1 MLHIADTIGREGAC
15 MNEPLSLLLADDEM
29 IIRRKV
35 RMILDGMFR
44 LEEAATL
51 AEARQVACKGY
62 DAILLDIMFPD
73 GNGIDLCRE
82 IKQRDPHSTIVITSS
97 MQSLDSWNQAFQ
109 AGADAYLEKR
119 DLLVLDPRKI
129 ALIITNLAER
139 NHLRRDAE
147 DTAKRQAALL
157 SVLSHDVRA
166 PFQAF
171 LGTIELLK
179 KCDIPENAALN
190 VEILHRCAKEQLALI
205 NSLLELLRLESR
217 STQLRPMDV
226 DINLPV
232 NQSVQGLRMLAS
244 DKGILLETEL
254 EIDLPKI
261 KGDIARIAQVVSNLV
276 SNAIKFTPR
285 GGRVTVSTAAADRN
299 GILGVEVTVSDT
311 GVGISPGNQETIFQ
325 RFQRG
330 REGTEGEKGTGL
342 GLAIC
347 KEIVQHHKGTLEL
360 ARAHLSGTEARAWF
374 PMTLENAPGAVGTEQ
389 GDRTH
394 RLCTAR

>member
-1 MLHIADTIGREGAC
+1 
-15 MNEPLSLLLADDEM
+15 MNEPLSLLLADDEL

-35 RMILDGMFR
+35 RMILGGMFH
-44 LEEAATL
+44 LDEAGTL
-51 AEARQVACKGY
+51 AEARQAACKNY

-82 IKQRDPHSTIVITSS
+82 IKQRDPHSTILITSS

-109 AGADAYLEKR
+109 AGADAYFEKR

-179 KCDIPENAALN
+179 KCDIPETAARN
-190 VEILHRCAKEQLALI
+190 VDVLHRSAREQLALI
-205 NSLLELLRLESR
+205 NSLLELLRLESKAA
-217 STQLRPMDV
+217 QLRLMDV
-226 DINLPV
+226 DLNLPV
-232 NQSVQGLRMLAS
+232 NQSVQGLGMLAS

-254 EIDLPKI
+254 EPDLPKI
-261 KGDIARIAQVVSNLV
+261 KSDIARIAQVVNNLV
-276 SNAIKFTPR
+276 TNAIKFTPR
-285 GGRVTVSTAAADRN
+285 GGRVTVRTAPATRN
-299 GILGVEVTVSDT
+299 GILGVDITVSDT
-311 GVGISPGNQETIFQ
+311 GVGISPEDQERIFQ
-325 RFQRG
+325 RFQRCS
-330 REGTEGEKGTGL
+330 EGTEGEKGAGL
-342 GLAIC
+342 GLAI
-347 KEIVQHHKGTLEL
+347 
-360 ARAHLSGTEARAWF
+360 
-374 PMTLENAPGAVGTEQ
+374 
-389 GDRTH
+389 
-394 RLCTAR
+394 